1 MSITQ
6 AVSQLAEIEELRG
19 AGTLTP
25 DKTLAIAMSR
35 VGGGDEKE
43 RIVSGTLAELL
54 EQPSDIFGEP
64 LHSLVIVGK
73 RLHHLEVE
81 YAETFAVNRE
91 SWRNVAENVYGC
103 TLD

>member
-6 AVSQLAEIEELRG
+6 AVSQLAEVEESRQGGILV
-19 AGTLTP
+19 P
-25 DKTLAIAMSR
+25 EQTLAIAVSR
-35 VGGGDEKE
+35 VGGGESE
-43 RIVSGTLAELL
+43 ECIVSGTLAELL
-54 EQPSDIFGEP
+54 SQPPQVFGEP

-91 SWRNVAENVYGC
+91 SWRNVAKTVYGC
-103 TLD
+103 ALE